1 MSVERCHRCVGNQ
14 ACGNQVVNACLP
26 VPFFGDITKPH
37 LKVVTIGL
45 NPALN
50 EYYENGSEKTR
61 SQRLAMLSDYT
72 RFARTDLNDADV
84 ADAKARREKYFQNVN
99 RDWHPYFEKMES
111 VLNRVNPAWTYVMG
125 SAVHIDVVA
134 CATKERWSN
143 LTNTSQTELI
153 NNCRE
158 HFSRAICNLPN
169 GTIILCDGPRAWQE
183 ITNLGLRLVMQP
195 GHLINVR
202 EATGGDHGKIGE
214 LFSGEKKFPVRGWSA
229 HVSHLSAV
237 WRFDLASWIHGTLF
251 PASSFVAI
259 QALKMSGG
267 KVSTCQGQNGS
278 QPQ

>member
-26 VPFFGDITKPH
+26 VPFFGDITKPN

-50 EYYENGSEKTR
+50 EYYKNGVAIDR
-61 SQRLAMLSDYT
+61 SQRLAILSDYT
-72 RFARTDLNDADV
+72 RDARTDLNDADV
-84 ADAKARREKYFQNVN
+84 AEAKTRREKYFMNVN

-111 VLNRVNPAWTYVMG
+111 VINRVNPTWTYLMG
-125 SAVHIDVVA
+125 SAVHIDIVA
-134 CATKERWSN
+134 CATKERWGN
-143 LTNTSQTELI
+143 LTSIVKTELI

-158 HFSRAICNLPN
+158 HFSRAITNLPN

-183 ITNLGLRLVMQP
+183 ISNLGLQLVIQP

-214 LFSGEKKFPVRGWSA
+214 LISGEKKFPVRGWSA
-229 HVSHLSAV
+229 YVSQLTAL
-237 WRFDLASWIHGTLF
+237 WRFDLASWIRGTLKS
-251 PASSFVAI
+251 AT
-259 QALKMSGG
+259 
-267 KVSTCQGQNGS
+267 VS
-278 QPQ
+278 